1 MLRSRPRAHQA
12 GEESPLTEQQAP
24 GSSWH
29 SQLGHWLGNPLL
41 VTVVAALLG
50 SLLLPE
56 ITRKWQDH
64 QKALEIQT
72 GLVSDMSTAVSG
84 AVANSRFIA
93 AGLVARSSSAPGAE
107 QQAWNGVYRD
117 WTTSSASI
125 GAKLRAYFGPAVSA
139 DWQQFGYVVTDFVAL
154 SAQERANR
162 GREQQVEEIYRY
174 RNRLKGVSLTPAQW
188 RLLAGSRDGA
198 PFQDTYAA
206 VSRGLLA
213 RQDELVQEVLDSK
226 VSGF

>member
-12 GEESPLTEQQAP
+12 GEESPLTGQQAP

-125 GAKLRAYFGPAVSA
+125 GAKLRAYFGPGVSA

-154 SAQERANR
+154 SAQERANS